1 MVTGTW
7 NSDRF
12 WTRSRNVQRAHVRHN
27 GANGRARAGS
37 PGDRFGSL
45 APGPRLVSLS
55 LSLALSLSR
64 SLFLLLRLLLFPRL
78 ALNPIAPGEHGD
90 GDDDDS
96 IARTRRSRRETDDPV
111 GEIG

>member
-55 LSLALSLSR
+55 LSL
-64 SLFLLLRLLLFPRL
+64 
-78 ALNPIAPGEHGD
+78 PIAPGEHGD

>member
-1 MVTGTW
+1 MCNALTYDIT
-7 NSDRF
+7 
-12 WTRSRNVQRAHVRHN
+12 VQTV
-27 GANGRARAGS
+27 AREQ
-37 PGDRFGSL
+37 
-45 APGPRLVSLS
+45 SLS